1 MYTFKSIARRGTLL
15 ATAAVLAVA
24 AVLPAQAVFADA
36 LNPLTNRSLT
46 LSSSSPGWNFTD
58 GSGNPTY
65 AMPNSGANGK
75 KTGNTFAFNVSTNSS
90 ATGTNQPVKA
100 FTFQYCTT
108 SAGDCLSPGN
118 NGWSGSAPNK
128 TRNADSVSGKTSD
141 LNVAASSPSEISNA
155 NFATMIDN
163 TTGQPVRDELS
174 PKIPNRNDSQGNF
187 VVMTKDV
194 GDATWS
200 QSEGWSMTATNNET
214 GTVGQGTATGANNFI
229 TLTSSTGMALKAGGA
244 VKVIFYGTDG
254 NYITNPGAG
263 AFFVKINDYS
273 HESTFDDTT
282 IVDGG
287 VTVANVMNLSIEI
300 QTKVLETMDFS
311 VGVVDPYT
319 LDSTGGVGSQ
329 LHTASGKTKHGQ
341 CDPILPGMT
350 QNPDKPNILQMGD
363 QAAENSLSTSATYS
377 THSYWRLSSNSSA
390 GATVYYSGVTLKN
403 TVNDEIRA
411 IGTTPSVPLRG
422 TPQFGLALTN
432 GKNSNNATGP
442 YTVDYT
448 KEDEVGKGLFENGVD
463 SAVAGVHS
471 SVAGDVALLTGY
483 HAPKLYPLVPEP
495 AYDQGAGIVNGDT
508 GQYTDALNGTAE
520 FAFDPTS
527 NLIPTPI
534 ATENNQVV
542 DCVTA
547 KVRYIANI
555 AATTPAGIYTT
566 KINWI
571 AAPQY

>member
-1 MYTFKSIARRGTLL
+1 MYTLKSIARRGTLL
-15 ATAAVLAVA
+15 ATAAALAVA
-24 AVLPAQAVFADA
+24 AVLPSTAVFADA

-75 KTGNTFAFNVSTNSS
+75 KTGNTFAFNVSTDSS
-90 ATGTNQPVKA
+90 ATGTNEPVKA

-108 SAGDCLSPGN
+108 SAGNCRAPGN
-118 NGWSGSAPNK
+118 NGQSGGL
-128 TRNADSVSGKTSD
+128 RNPDSVSSKTSD
-141 LNVAASSPSEISNA
+141 LNIVTTTPSEVSGLSLI
-155 NFATMIDN
+155 N
-163 TTGQPVRDELS
+163 TTTGIPTG
-174 PKIPNRNDSQGNF
+174 IPNRNDSQGNF
-187 VVMTKDV
+187 IVLKKDV
-194 GDATWS
+194 GDSAWT
-200 QSEGWSMTATNNET
+200 QSTGWDMTSTNAESGGSIAADTET
-214 GTVGQGTATGANNFI
+214 GALNNIII
-229 TLTSSTGMALKAGGA
+229 TNPLGGLALKAGGA
-244 VKVIFYGTDG
+244 VKVIFFGTDG

-263 AFFVKINDYS
+263 AFFVKINDYNDD
-273 HESTFDDTT
+273 STMDDTT
-282 IVDGG
+282 LVDGG

-319 LDSTGGVGSQ
+319 LDSTGGATSQ
-329 LHTASGKTKHGQ
+329 LFDASGKIKHGQ

-350 QNPDKPNILQMGD
+350 TGTTTPNVLQMGD
-363 QAAENSLSTSATYS
+363 QNAENSLSTAATYS

-403 TVNDEIRA
+403 TVGDEIA
-411 IGTTPSVPLRG
+411 PIGTTPSAPLRG

-432 GKNSNNATGP
+432 GKNADNATGP
-442 YTVDYT
+442 YAVDYT
-448 KEDEVGKGLFENGVD
+448 KETDVSKGVFENGVD
-463 SAVAGVHS
+463 NLVAGKHA
-471 SVAGDVALLTGY
+471 SVAADVASLTGY
-483 HAPKLYPLVPEP
+483 HDAQLYPLVPEP
-495 AYDQGAGIVNGDT
+495 AYDQGAGVVNGDA
-508 GQYTDALNGTAE
+508 GQYTVGGSTE

-534 ATENNQVV
+534 ATENNLVV

-547 KVRYIANI
+547 RVRYIANI